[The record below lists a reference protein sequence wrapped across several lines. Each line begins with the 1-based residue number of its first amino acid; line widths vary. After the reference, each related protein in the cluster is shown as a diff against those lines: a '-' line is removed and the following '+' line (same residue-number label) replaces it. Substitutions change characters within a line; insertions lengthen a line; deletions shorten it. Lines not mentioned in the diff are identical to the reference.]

1 MPCVAHGSSALGT
14 HAEAGM
20 LGVCRGDSG
29 ETCSR
34 RWQAVVLLEVC
45 GRNCIPPSGSTSV
58 GSVGR
63 LDRGALG
70 GDRTA
75 AAATEVTVCRAE
87 SGCGSC
93 GHTSSVGRLFS
104 F

>member
-1 MPCVAHGSSALGT
+1 MPCVAHGSGALGT

-29 ETCSR
+29 ETCPW
-34 RWQAVVLLEVC
+34 RWQAAVLLEVC
-45 GRNCIPPSGSTSV
+45 GRNRIPPSRSASAGSM
-58 GSVGR
+58 GQ
-63 LDRGALG
+63 LDRRALG
-70 GDRTA
+70 DDRTA

-93 GHTSSVGRLFS
+93 GHTSSVGQLFS